1 MLENLEKQIV
11 ERQEQLM
18 SLDIKLNN
26 GKIKLKEYEEVKNG
40 LKWQITELQNK
51 VNDKMVALGNKESE
65 LNKLTKE
72 VDAVSSVI

>member
-1 MLENLEKQIV
+1 
-11 ERQEQLM
+11 M